1 MVGGRGSG
9 WQGAARAAEAGR
21 ERKME
26 VASWVEKER
35 ERGRERER
43 ERERGAFVYDLYRD
57 IRGNKGKR
65 REEGDTVWEEEDKSP
80 TKPELSQEG
89 KEGKR

>member
-26 VASWVEKER
+26 VASWVEE
-35 ERGRERER
+35 EEER

-65 REEGDTVWEEEDKSP
+65 REKGDTVWEEEDKSS

>member
-1 MVGGRGSG
+1 MEDGGRKGE
-9 WQGAARAAEAGR
+9 RAAGRGAGGGGG
-21 ERKME
+21 K
-26 VASWVEKER
+26 
-35 ERGRERER
+35 RGEDGGGILGGGGGGERER

>member
-1 MVGGRGSG
+1 M
-9 WQGAARAAEAGR
+9 
-21 ERKME
+21 
-26 VASWVEKER
+26 
-35 ERGRERER
+35 
-43 ERERGAFVYDLYRD
+43 YDLYRD